1 MILSRYDELYLFC
14 DMGYYNYTPFS
25 LVVHSRVSV
34 TTSNYSVWNSRQSFN
49 GSVVESGFG

>member
-25 LVVHSRVSV
+25 LVVHSRVSGLEHCFRSTKIV
-34 TTSNYSVWNSRQSFN
+34 AS
-49 GSVVESGFG
+49 